1 MENLPVDVIR
11 QASLELSPRDVL
23 SLCLSKKSFAKAI
36 CNSDVFWRNKI
47 IVDYPKQVYPLR
59 FYKETP
65 KRLYMILTL
74 NSKIIELDENKGLK
88 NEEYDNSD
96 IDALEIM
103 AAKMTKFIGKNII
116 IYGQLLK
123 RGDVLHLSWGSD
135 YRNDD
140 KFLWDGEKV
149 VLLDYKNDDYGSVP
163 KEFAFPEFRPEYFSE
178 SIKHNN
184 IVRLSDEKVNEVVKN
199 FNVETQTSFVTD
211 KYNKYLVK
219 INTDISHVTIKF
231 NKIILMKDYL
241 DYDTED
247 KIFILYMDS
256 LSSSSYS
263 GKVRHTS
270 TVTFTPEWKAAI
282 ISIIPKSPSTSYI
295 WEGDTLQVITFD

>member
-1 MENLPVDVIR
+1 METLPSDVIR

-47 IVDYPKQVYPLR
+47 IVDYPKQVYPLQ
-59 FYKETP
+59 FYKEIP

-88 NEEYDNSD
+88 DDRYDNSD
-96 IDALEIM
+96 IYSFKKM
-103 AAKMTKFIGKNII
+103 AKRMTKFIGKNII

-123 RGDVLHLSWGSD
+123 RGDVLHLSWGST

-149 VLLDYKNDDYGSVP
+149 VLLDYENDDYGSVP
-163 KEFAFPEFRPEYFSE
+163 KEFSFPEFRPDYFSE
-178 SIKHNN
+178 SIAHNN
-184 IVRLSDEKVNEVVKN
+184 IVRLSDEKVNEVIKN
-199 FNVETQTSFVTD
+199 FNIETQTSFVTD
-211 KYNKYLVK
+211 KYNQYLVK
-219 INTDISHVTIKF
+219 INTDISNVNIKF
-231 NKIILMKDYL
+231 NKIIMKDYL
-241 DYDTED
+241 DYDAEE
-247 KIFILYMDS
+247 KIFILSMDS
-256 LSSSSYS
+256 LSSSGYS
-263 GKVRHTS
+263 GKEKYIS

-282 ISIIPKSPSTSYI
+282 ISIIPDSLSTYM
-295 WEGDTLQVITFD
+295 WEGDTLEVTTLY